1 VYTRAIG
8 SSFDSIGLHIITA
21 RYLPGGLD
29 SHRWYKSPQIEA
41 RIDVVPKK
49 RVTSVTNGINSTVR
63 VCQPAGSTASQE
75 NIITSLCGVLTKSVL
90 NIVPVPSK
98 GVYTRA
104 PGN

>member
-49 RVTSVTNGINSTVR
+49 RVTSPKPV
-63 VCQPAGSTASQE
+63 
-75 NIITSLCGVLTKSVL
+75 GVSIKSVAL
-90 NIVPVPSK
+90 AKIVPVTDETSESVVVTSNPTNNNQS
-98 GVYTRA
+98 T
-104 PGN
+104 